1 MPQHGSSSMR
11 MREDSEAGVPKEH
24 NIKSPRR
31 GFEKRGGVE
40 SGARLYAPRKT
51 QARNVG
57 R

>member
-31 GFEKRGGVE
+31 GFEKRCGVE
-40 SGARLYAPRKT
+40 SGARLYAPWKT